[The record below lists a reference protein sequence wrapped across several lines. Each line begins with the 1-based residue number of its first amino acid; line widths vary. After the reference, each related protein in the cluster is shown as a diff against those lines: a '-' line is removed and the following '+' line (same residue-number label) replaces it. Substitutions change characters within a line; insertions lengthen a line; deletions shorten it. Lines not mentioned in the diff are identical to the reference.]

1 MTKDPEAATKPN
13 AGNDI
18 VKPADKTAVKD
29 PANLTP
35 EEKKAIEDKVKA
47 VNPGATVV
55 VDDKGN
61 ATVTTPEGKTA
72 VIPAT
77 DLTKSPADAAKAN
90 AGNTVNTPAA
100 KVEVKDPAKLTDEEK
115 AKVKKAVEDVNPGS
129 KVVVDDK
136 GNTTVTTSEGKTATI
151 PAADV
156 TKSAADAGKANAGNA
171 VNTPAAKVEVKDP
184 AKLTDEEK
192 AKVKKAVEDVNPGS
206 KVVVDDKGNTTVTT
220 SEGKTATI
228 PAADVTKSAADAGKA
243 NAGNAVNTPAAKVEV
258 KDPANL
264 TDAEKKAIEDKVK
277 AVNPGSK
284 VVVDDKGN
292 VTVTTPEGKTA
303 TIPAADV
310 TKSAADAGKANA
322 GNGANTPAT
331 KTVVKDPAKLT
342 DEEKAKVK
350 KAVEDV
356 NPGSTVV
363 VNDKGD
369 VIVTKGDGTVL
380 VIPEL
385 DLVIPE
391 DKLTDPTQQ
400 NGVNTPA
407 TRVLVGDKAKLT
419 ADEIEKVKESIKAV
433 NPGSTVVVDDKGNAT
448 VTTPEGKTATIPAAQ
463 LVKDAKDVA
472 AKNNGENINVDFEK
486 ETVADFNNL
495 TDAEKEAAKAKI
507 KGANADV
514 VEVIFDKAGNA
525 TVITKDGKVY
535 TIVAKDIFKQR
546 PYVPSNGGGNNSGNG
561 NGTSGNNGATN
572 TDAKV
577 DKAKLEGA
585 IRQLDELIVKE
596 SAKLDAETA
605 KEANALLADAK
616 KVFANADASQAEV
629 DAMVK
634 RIEGF
639 MAKVASSTDHATPA
653 NDQAAQTPAVD
664 TATTQAASAQ
674 ANARKVAKELPNTGT
689 ADSTVAMVAAAASA
703 LLGLG
708 LAGRRRKEDEEA

>member
-1 MTKDPEAATKPN
+1 TTPEGKTAVIPAADLTKDPAAATKPN

-47 VNPGATVV
+47 VNPDATVV

-72 VIPAT
+72 VIPAA
-77 DLTKSPADAAKAN
+77 DLTKD
-90 AGNTVNTPAA
+90 PAA
-100 KVEVKDPAKLTDEEK
+100 
-115 AKVKKAVEDVNPGS
+115 
-129 KVVVDDK
+129 
-136 GNTTVTTSEGKTATI
+136 ATK
-151 PAADV
+151 P
-156 TKSAADAGKANAGNA
+156 NAGNA

-192 AKVKKAVEDVNPGS
+192 AKVKKAIEAVNPGS
-206 KVVVDDKGNTTVTT
+206 KVVVDDKGNATVTT
-220 SEGKTATI
+220 PEGNTAVI
-228 PAADVTKSAADAGKA
+228 PASDVTKSAADAGKA

-264 TDAEKKAIEDKVK
+264 TDTEKKAIEDKVK

-292 VTVTTPEGKTA
+292 ATVTTPEGKTA
-303 TIPAADV
+303 TIPATDL
-310 TKSAADAGKANA
+310 TKSASDAGKENA

-331 KTVVKDPAKLT
+331 KTVVKDPANLT

-433 NPGSTVVVDDKGNAT
+433 NPGATVVVDENGNAT

-463 LVKDAKDVA
+463 LVKDAKDVST
-472 AKNNGENINVDFEK
+472 KNNGENINVDFEK
-486 ETVADFNNL
+486 ETVADLDNL

-514 VEVIFDKAGNA
+514 LEVIFDKAGNA

-546 PYVPSNGGGNNSGNG
+546 PYVPSNGGGNN
-561 NGTSGNNGATN
+561 GATN
-572 TDAKV
+572 TNVKV

-585 IRQLDELIVKE
+585 IHQLDELIIKE

-605 KEANALLADAK
+605 KEANDLLADAK

-634 RIEGF
+634 RIEDF
-639 MAKVASSTDHATPA
+639 MAKVAPSTVHATPA
-653 NDQAAQTPAVD
+653 NDQSAQTPANASQEA
-664 TATTQAASAQ
+664 AT
-674 ANARKVAKELPNTGT
+674 NARKAAKELPNTGT